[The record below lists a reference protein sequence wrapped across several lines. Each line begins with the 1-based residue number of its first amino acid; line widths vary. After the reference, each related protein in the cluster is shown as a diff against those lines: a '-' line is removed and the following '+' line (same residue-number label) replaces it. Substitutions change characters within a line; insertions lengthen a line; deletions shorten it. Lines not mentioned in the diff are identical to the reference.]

1 MTDTPDWPT
10 QPIEASWHHYVEE
23 HLTCDEGEKM
33 VTHPGNGSK
42 PKQMLSTGSKGQAM
56 LPTNCLTA
64 HGDWSQF
71 LNYQKQVLRAFVE
84 QMYSPCLHFIRHHFL
99 TIIVDLVAKRTS
111 GHVPWLEI
119 YNHQSNFIDQV
130 EFMPIPTKPVHVGH
144 WSASSTMAY
153 SWASTA
159 EPGQI
164 SGDEPDEAGDF
175 ILLCDPSK
183 MHKSEIEAC
192 FKHWLSRQENGDIA
206 FAFSHMLNACDN
218 LLRLAL

>member
-1 MTDTPDWPT
+1 MTDTLDWPT

-33 VTHPGNGSK
+33 VTCPGNGSK

-64 HGDWSQF
+64 HGDQSQF

-84 QMYSPCLHFIRHHFL
+84 QMYSPCLHFIRRHFL
-99 TIIVDLVAKRTS
+99 TIIVDLEVKRTS

-119 YNHQSNFIDQV
+119 YNHQSDFIDQV

-144 WSASSTMAY
+144 RSASSTVAY
-153 SWASTA
+153 LQASTA

-164 SGDEPDEAGDF
+164 LGDEPDEAGDF
-175 ILLCDPSK
+175 ILLRDPSK

-192 FKHWLSRQENGDIA
+192 FKHWLSRQENGMGTLPLH
-206 FAFSHMLNACDN
+206 SHTC
-218 LLRLAL
+218 